1 MIHELRAN
9 KRRQIGR
16 IVIAVAAILFGLA
29 TIKEGGSVVLGGE
42 EACSKVRCVPFVVR
56 FNFVAGFAYVAA
68 GIGILVSHRSG
79 LLLAKIIAGLTALVG
94 LAFGVHAMTG
104 GDYTVNTAAAL
115 SFRTGLWAAIAFG
128 AARLITFPRL
138 DTTIMTFLLLPL
150 VGFSMPVRGEPG
162 NVHDFVTIRLSDKYG
177 GYIDGRAWSSDEL
190 RGKVHALFY
199 VDPDAKNMNE
209 HVAAAI
215 REAGFDKSKYALI
228 AVINMAA
235 TWLPNAAI
243 EKMLKSH
250 QGDYPDTIYVKDLN
264 KTLVSRWGLADDSS
278 NVLLFDKEG
287 KALFQKNGRLSDA
300 EVSTLLGL
308 IRKNL

>member
-1 MIHELRAN
+1 
-9 KRRQIGR
+9 
-16 IVIAVAAILFGLA
+16 
-29 TIKEGGSVVLGGE
+29 
-42 EACSKVRCVPFVVR
+42 
-56 FNFVAGFAYVAA
+56 
-68 GIGILVSHRSG
+68 
-79 LLLAKIIAGLTALVG
+79 
-94 LAFGVHAMTG
+94 
-104 GDYTVNTAAAL
+104 
-115 SFRTGLWAAIAFG
+115 
-128 AARLITFPRL
+128 
-138 DTTIMTFLLLPL
+138 